1 MPVFYC
7 RILNLGKWQS
17 EAIAGVHSLENL
29 KTGQGNGMRLEK
41 QTVLSAAWFSQI
53 LGSWIFYMVDEVSHL
68 IGKRSVQFS
77 SVAQLCLTLCNPMD
91 CSTPGLPVHHQHLEF
106 TQTHVHWVS
115 DAIQPFHPLSSPS
128 PPALNPSQH
137 QGLFKWV
144 SSSHQVDK
152 VLEFQLQHQSFQEY
166 SGLISFRLGWLNFL
180 EVQGTLKSLFQHHSS
195 KASINWPPAFI
206 IVQLSHP
213 YMATGKTIALTRWT
227 FVGKVASLLLNML
240 SKATPPAQL
249 QKNKWPN

>member
-115 DAIQPFHPLSSPS
+115 DAIQASHPLLSPS
-128 PPALNPSQH
+128 PPAPNPSQH
-137 QGLFKWV
+137 QGLFQWV
-144 SSSHQVDK
+144 SSSYEVAK
-152 VLEFQLQHQSFQEY
+152 VLEFQFQHQSFQ
-166 SGLISFRLGWLNFL
+166 
-180 EVQGTLKSLFQHHSS
+180 
-195 KASINWPPAFI
+195 
-206 IVQLSHP
+206 
-213 YMATGKTIALTRWT
+213 WT
-227 FVGKVASLLLNML
+227 FRTDL
-240 SKATPPAQL
+240 P
-249 QKNKWPN
+249 